1 MNNEFE
7 LMDITSIDNNNI
19 KKITMNY
26 LDRFDEI
33 LLDLLNEQIF
43 TNKMPEHIE
52 EKINNIL
59 KNEKEKLDK
68 KYM

>member
-1 MNNEFE
+1 MNNDYE
-7 LMDITSIDNNNI
+7 LMDITSIDDKNL
-19 KKITMNY
+19 KKITKNY

-33 LLDLLNEQIF
+33 LLDLLNEKIF

>member
-1 MNNEFE
+1 MTNEYE
-7 LMDITSIDNNNI
+7 LMDITSFDDKNI
-19 KKITMNY
+19 KKITRNY
-26 LDRFDEI
+26 LDNFDEI
-33 LLDLLNEQIF
+33 VLDLLNEKIF
-43 TNKMPEHIE
+43 TNKIPEHIE

>member
-1 MNNEFE
+1 MDNKYE
-7 LMDITSIDNNNI
+7 LMDITSIDDKNI
-19 KKITMNY
+19 KKITKNY

-33 LLDLLNEQIF
+33 LLDLLNEKIF

>member
-1 MNNEFE
+1 MNNEYE
-7 LMDITSIDNNNI
+7 LIDITSIDDKNI
-19 KKITMNY
+19 KKITKNY

-33 LLDLLNEQIF
+33 LLDLLNEKIF

-68 KYM
+68 KYI